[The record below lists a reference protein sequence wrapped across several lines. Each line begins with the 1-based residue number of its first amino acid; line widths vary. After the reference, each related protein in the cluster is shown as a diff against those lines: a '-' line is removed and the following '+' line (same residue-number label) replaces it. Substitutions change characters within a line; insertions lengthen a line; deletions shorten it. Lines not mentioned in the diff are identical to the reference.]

1 MRTLQKQIL
10 VNFMKILFCNKQL
23 YRLKSFSSP
32 AQTIKSLPN
41 CTIKFNK
48 NKLRNNP
55 IRSTEAPP
63 LPKLHGICPLCP
75 STVTLI
81 TQLG

>member
-48 NKLRNNP
+48 NKLRNNLSDP
-55 IRSTEAPP
+55 
-63 LPKLHGICPLCP
+63 PKLLRCQNCMGFVRCVRAPLR
-75 STVTLI
+75 
-81 TQLG
+81 